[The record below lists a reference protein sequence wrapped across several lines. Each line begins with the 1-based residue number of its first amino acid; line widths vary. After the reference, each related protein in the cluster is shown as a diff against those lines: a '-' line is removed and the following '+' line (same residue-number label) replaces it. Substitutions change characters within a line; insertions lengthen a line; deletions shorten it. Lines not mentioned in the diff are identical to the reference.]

1 MQILTQRD
9 DDSAFFRDQNAN
21 NVLDLGSGFT
31 ASTAANISNI
41 GLTALGTTAATTF
54 TLDAPAQGCM
64 CELIMTAG
72 TTTINTVASGST
84 SISFDGTTGTQL
96 TFNGINEAVILK
108 GISTTRWAIKSNVGA
123 VGVAST

>member
-9 DDSAFFRDQNAN
+9 DDTAYFKDQDAN
-21 NVLDLGSGFT
+21 NVLDLGSAFT

-41 GLTALGTTAATTF
+41 GLTQITSTAAKTY
-54 TLDAPAQGCM
+54 TLDAPAQGCV
-64 CELIMTAG
+64 CEIIYTG
-72 TTTINTVASGST
+72 SSTTVQTVASGST
-84 SISFDGTTGTQL
+84 SISFNGTTGTQL

-108 GISTTRWAIKSNVGA
+108 GISTTRWAIMSNVGS

>member
-9 DDSAFFRDQNAN
+9 DATAFFQDEVAN
-21 NVLDLGSGFT
+21 NVLDLGSAFT

-41 GLTALGTTAATTF
+41 GITQLATTAATTF
-54 TLDAPAQGCM
+54 TLDAPAQGCE

-96 TFNGINEAVILK
+96 TFNGINETVALK
-108 GISTTRWAIKSNVGA
+108 GLSTTRWAITSNVGS